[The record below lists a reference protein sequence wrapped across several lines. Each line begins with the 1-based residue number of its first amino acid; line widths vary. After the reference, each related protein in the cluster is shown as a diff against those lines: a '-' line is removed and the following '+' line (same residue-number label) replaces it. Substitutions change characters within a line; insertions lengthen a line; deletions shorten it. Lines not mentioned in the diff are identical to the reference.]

1 MKMLRS
7 VMLTLVLALFLAGP
21 VLAAAAPQVQ
31 TACPVLSGPIN
42 KEIYVDYK
50 GERIYFCCKG
60 CDVEFQKDPEKYM
73 KKMRE
78 QGVKFEKAPAPKK

>member
-1 MKMLRS
+1 MIKS
-7 VMLTLVLALFLAGP
+7 VILTLVLALFLAGP

-31 TACPVLSGPIN
+31 TVCPVLDAGKIN
-42 KEIYVDYK
+42 KEIYVDYQ

-78 QGVKFEKAPAPKK
+78 QGVKFEKAPAAK